1 MWGLSDEA
9 LGAIVGALALVV
21 AAAFQGPK
29 LWRNRRT
36 DILRDLEIYDSLPDE
51 SGAKA
56 KLLAHID
63 AEVLTLSG
71 NGVKTRNPASAG
83 LGVAF
88 IVVAG
93 LLAYLVLA
101 SEQPW
106 FWVIAPVV
114 LFFALLGVFGT
125 FEGLTKKHR
134 DASGKPIGS

>member
-9 LGAIVGALALVV
+9 LGAIIGALALVV

-29 LWRNRRT
+29 IWKNRKT

-51 SGAKA
+51 SAAKV

-71 NGVKTRNPASAG
+71 NGVKTRNPTSAG
-83 LGVAF
+83 LGIAFLIVA
-88 IVVAG
+88 V

-106 FWVIAPVV
+106 FWLITPIV
-114 LFFALLGVFGT
+114 LFFALFGVFGT

-134 DASGKPIGS
+134 DATGKAIGS